1 MKFEANI
8 PSYLKTGQGVFPV
21 QRKSADS
28 SMAEFRNLSGNLF
41 EKLNKGADMP
51 VANDGNMVALAPMGQ
66 DRVQSRPE
74 SENLLDKMQKNMG
87 GPVPMGDAPVDMEL
101 GPKRF
106 PTDPRAVPV
115 MPQIKPG
122 IMKEPTERMVQADGE
137 DIFIG

>member
-28 SMAEFRNLSGNLF
+28 SMAEFRDLSGNLF
-41 EKLNKGADMP
+41 EKLNKGADMH
-51 VANDGNMVALAPMGQ
+51 VANDGNMVALAPMGV
-66 DRVQSRPE
+66 DRVESRPQ
-74 SENLLDKMQKNMG
+74 SDNLLDKMQQNMG
-87 GPVPMGDAPVDMEL
+87 QGVSEREFM
-101 GPKRF
+101 PKSDVESDF
-106 PTDPRAVPV
+106 TPV

-122 IMKEPTERMVQADGE
+122 VMREPTERMVQADGE

>member
-51 VANDGNMVALAPMGQ
+51 GANDGNMVALAPMGV
-66 DRVQSRPE
+66 DRVETRPQP
-74 SENLLDKMQKNMG
+74 ENLLDKMQQNMG
-87 GPVPMGDAPVDMEL
+87 QGVSEREFM
-101 GPKRF
+101 PKSDVESDF
-106 PTDPRAVPV
+106 TPV

-122 IMKEPTERMVQADGE
+122 VMKEPTERMVQADGE

>member
-21 QRKSADS
+21 QQKT
-28 SMAEFRNLSGNLF
+28 MAAEQQTTNLF
-41 EKLNKGADMP
+41 EKLKQGADMP
-51 VANDGNMVALAPMGQ
+51 IANDGNMVALAPIGG
-66 DRVQSRPE
+66 DRVESRPQP
-74 SENLLDKMQKNMG
+74 ENLLDKMQKNMG

-122 IMKEPTERMVQADGE
+122 IMKEPTERMVQTDGE

>member
-21 QRKSADS
+21 QKKSADS
-28 SMAEFRNLSGNLF
+28 SMAEFRNLSCNLF

-51 VANDGNMVALAPMGQ
+51 VANDGNMVAFAPMGV
-66 DRVQSRPE
+66 DRVETRPQ
-74 SENLLDKMQKNMG
+74 SENLLDKMQQNMG
-87 GPVPMGDAPVDMEL
+87 QGVSEREFM
-101 GPKRF
+101 PKSDVESDF
-106 PTDPRAVPV
+106 TPV

-122 IMKEPTERMVQADGE
+122 VMREPTERMVQADGE

>member
-21 QRKSADS
+21 QQKT
-28 SMAEFRNLSGNLF
+28 MAAERETTNLF

-74 SENLLDKMQKNMG
+74 SENLLDKMQQNINRGIDEREFM
-87 GPVPMGDAPVDMEL
+87 
-101 GPKRF
+101 PKSDVESDFKR
-106 PTDPRAVPV
+106 V

-122 IMKEPTERMVQADGE
+122 VMREPTERMVQADGE

>member
-8 PSYLKTGQGVFPV
+8 PSYLKTGQGIFPV
-21 QRKSADS
+21 QQKT
-28 SMAEFRNLSGNLF
+28 MAAEQQATNLF
-41 EKLNKGADMP
+41 EKLKQGADMP
-51 VANDGNMVALAPMGQ
+51 VANDGNMVALAPIGG
-66 DRVQSRPE
+66 DRVESRPQP
-74 SENLLDKMQKNMG
+74 ENLLDKMQKNMG

-122 IMKEPTERMVQADGE
+122 IMKEPTERMVQTDGE

>member
-21 QRKSADS
+21 QQKT
-28 SMAEFRNLSGNLF
+28 MAAERQTTNLF
-41 EKLNKGADMP
+41 EKLEQGADMP

-66 DRVQSRPE
+66 DRIESRPQP
-74 SENLLDKMQKNMG
+74 ENLLDKMQQNINRG
-87 GPVPMGDAPVDMEL
+87 IDEREFI
-101 GPKRF
+101 PKSDVESDFKR
-106 PTDPRAVPV
+106 V

-122 IMKEPTERMVQADGE
+122 VMREPTERMVQADGE

>member
-21 QRKSADS
+21 QQKT
-28 SMAEFRNLSGNLF
+28 MAAEQQTTNLF
-41 EKLNKGADMP
+41 EKIQKGTDMP
-51 VANDGNMVALAPMGQ
+51 VANNNNMVALAPIGG
-66 DRVQSRPE
+66 DRVESRPQP
-74 SENLLDKMQKNMG
+74 ENLLDKMQKNMG

-122 IMKEPTERMVQADGE
+122 IMKEPTERMVQTDGE

>member
-21 QRKSADS
+21 QQKT
-28 SMAEFRNLSGNLF
+28 MAAERETTNLF
-41 EKLNKGADMP
+41 EKLEQGADMP

-74 SENLLDKMQKNMG
+74 SENLLDKMQQNINRGIDEREFM
-87 GPVPMGDAPVDMEL
+87 
-101 GPKRF
+101 PKSDVESDFKR
-106 PTDPRAVPV
+106 V

-122 IMKEPTERMVQADGE
+122 VMREPTERMVQADGE

>member
-8 PSYLKTGQGVFPV
+8 PSYLKTGQGIFPV
-21 QRKSADS
+21 QQKT
-28 SMAEFRNLSGNLF
+28 MAAEQQTTNLF
-41 EKLNKGADMP
+41 EKLKQGADMP
-51 VANDGNMVALAPMGQ
+51 VANDGNMVALAPIGG
-66 DRVQSRPE
+66 DRVESRPQP
-74 SENLLDKMQKNMG
+74 ENLLDKMQKNMG

-122 IMKEPTERMVQADGE
+122 IMKEPTERMVQTDGE

>member
-8 PSYLKTGQGVFPV
+8 PSYLKTGQGIFPV

-74 SENLLDKMQKNMG
+74 SENLLDKMQQNINRGIDEREFM
-87 GPVPMGDAPVDMEL
+87 PESDVESDF
-101 GPKRF
+101 KR
-106 PTDPRAVPV
+106 V

-122 IMKEPTERMVQADGE
+122 VMREPTERMVQADGE

>member
-21 QRKSADS
+21 QQKT
-28 SMAEFRNLSGNLF
+28 MAAERETTNLF
-41 EKLNKGADMP
+41 EKLEQGADMP

-66 DRVQSRPE
+66 DRIESRSQP
-74 SENLLDKMQKNMG
+74 ENLLDKMQQNINRG
-87 GPVPMGDAPVDMEL
+87 IDEREFI
-101 GPKRF
+101 PKSDVESDFKR
-106 PTDPRAVPV
+106 V

-122 IMKEPTERMVQADGE
+122 VMREPTERMVQADGE

>member
-21 QRKSADS
+21 QQKT
-28 SMAEFRNLSGNLF
+28 MAAERQTTNLF
-41 EKLNKGADMP
+41 EKLEQGADMP

-74 SENLLDKMQKNMG
+74 SENLLDKMQQNINRGIDEREFM
-87 GPVPMGDAPVDMEL
+87 
-101 GPKRF
+101 PKSDVESDFKR
-106 PTDPRAVPV
+106 V
-115 MPQIKPG
+115 MPQITPG
-122 IMKEPTERMVQADGE
+122 VMREPTERMVQADGE

>member
-21 QRKSADS
+21 QQKT
-28 SMAEFRNLSGNLF
+28 MAAERETTNLF
-41 EKLNKGADMP
+41 EKLEQGADMP

-66 DRVQSRPE
+66 DRIESRPQP
-74 SENLLDKMQKNMG
+74 ENLLDKMQQNINRG
-87 GPVPMGDAPVDMEL
+87 IDEREFI
-101 GPKRF
+101 PKSDVESDFKR
-106 PTDPRAVPV
+106 V

-122 IMKEPTERMVQADGE
+122 VMREPTERMVQADGE

>member
-8 PSYLKTGQGVFPV
+8 PSYLKTGQVVFPV
-21 QRKSADS
+21 QQKT
-28 SMAEFRNLSGNLF
+28 MAAEQQTTNLF
-41 EKLNKGADMP
+41 EKLKQGADMP
-51 VANDGNMVALAPMGQ
+51 VANDGNMVALAPIGG
-66 DRVQSRPE
+66 DRVESRPQP
-74 SENLLDKMQKNMG
+74 ENLLDKMQKNMG

-122 IMKEPTERMVQADGE
+122 IMKEPTERMVQTDGE

>member
-21 QRKSADS
+21 QQKT
-28 SMAEFRNLSGNLF
+28 MAAERETTNLF
-41 EKLNKGADMP
+41 EKLEQGADMP

-66 DRVQSRPE
+66 DRVQSRPQP
-74 SENLLDKMQKNMG
+74 ENLLDKMQQNINRGIDEREFM
-87 GPVPMGDAPVDMEL
+87 
-101 GPKRF
+101 PKSDVESDFKR
-106 PTDPRAVPV
+106 V

-122 IMKEPTERMVQADGE
+122 VMREPTERMVQADGE

>member
-21 QRKSADS
+21 QQKT
-28 SMAEFRNLSGNLF
+28 MAAEQQTTNLF
-41 EKLNKGADMP
+41 EKIQKGADMP
-51 VANDGNMVALAPMGQ
+51 VANDGNMVALAPIGG
-66 DRVQSRPE
+66 DRVESRPQP
-74 SENLLDKMQKNMG
+74 ENLLDKMQKNMG

-122 IMKEPTERMVQADGE
+122 IMKEPTERMVQTDGK

>member
-28 SMAEFRNLSGNLF
+28 SMAEFRDLSGNLF
-41 EKLNKGADMP
+41 EKLNKGANMP
-51 VANDGNMVALAPMGQ
+51 VANDGNMVALAPIGA
-66 DRVQSRPE
+66 DRVEPTTPPG
-74 SENLLDKMQKNMG
+74 NLLDKMQQNMG
-87 GPVPMGDAPVDMEL
+87 QGVSERDFI
-101 GPKRF
+101 PKSDVESDF
-106 PTDPRAVPV
+106 KPV

-122 IMKEPTERMVQADGE
+122 VMKEPTERMVQADGQ

>member
-8 PSYLKTGQGVFPV
+8 PSYLKTGQGIFPV
-21 QRKSADS
+21 QQKT
-28 SMAEFRNLSGNLF
+28 MAAEQQTTNLF
-41 EKLNKGADMP
+41 VKIQKGTDMP
-51 VANDGNMVALAPMGQ
+51 VANDGNMVALAPIGG
-66 DRVQSRPE
+66 DRVESRPQP
-74 SENLLDKMQKNMG
+74 ENLLDKMQKNMG

-122 IMKEPTERMVQADGE
+122 IMKEPTERMVQTDGE

>member
-28 SMAEFRNLSGNLF
+28 YMAEFRNLSGNLF

-51 VANDGNMVALAPMGQ
+51 VANDGNMVALAPMGV
-66 DRVQSRPE
+66 DRVETRPQ
-74 SENLLDKMQKNMG
+74 SENLLDKMQQNMG
-87 GPVPMGDAPVDMEL
+87 QGVSEREFM
-101 GPKRF
+101 PKSDVESDF
-106 PTDPRAVPV
+106 TPV

-122 IMKEPTERMVQADGE
+122 VMREPTERMVQADGE

>member
-21 QRKSADS
+21 QQKTIV
-28 SMAEFRNLSGNLF
+28 AEQQSINLF
-41 EKLNKGADMP
+41 EKLKQGADMP
-51 VANDGNMVALAPMGQ
+51 VANDGNMVALAPIGGE
-66 DRVQSRPE
+66 RVDSRPQP
-74 SENLLDKMQKNMG
+74 ENLLDKMQKNMG

-122 IMKEPTERMVQADGE
+122 IMKEPTERMVQTDGE